1 MVIGLGQSLDE
12 NQNISDLLL
21 DLKNK
26 NRRIMYG
33 RGRPLLTFAELCPD
47 PEPRQHVLPP
57 TSICPT
63 VLDRQ
68 RSTLRAGASYHRT
81 GTVTSSQSGGDIG
94 PDSFQI
100 SPDADCE
107 PLLVFVNPKS
117 GGRQVSPEPEMR
129 LF

>member
-1 MVIGLGQSLDE
+1 M
-12 NQNISDLLL
+12 
-21 DLKNK
+21 
-26 NRRIMYG
+26 
-33 RGRPLLTFAELCPD
+33 
-47 PEPRQHVLPP
+47 LPP

-68 RSTLRAGASYHRT
+68 RSTLRAGTSCHRS
-81 GTVTSSQSGGDIG
+81 GTATSSQSGADIG

-129 LF
+129 IFNYAQKLKLMPSIPLNS